1 MSTVIAV
8 IGTIFYVIWSII
20 KWIFKIV
27 FSILSFPIKLF
38 LGKRI
43 TDVSDDPIIDDI
55 VQFIDAASK
64 IPQKTDFHQF
74 IFWAYQNGTA
84 RCIFA
89 VHDHC
94 YVTYTEEQIR
104 KYGRNTPENLEHLR
118 KELNI
123 DAFPKGI
130 VYELEDDFEGYSLT
144 YENRLLYP
152 KAYQL
157 YHDAVIRKCN
167 ELNVTMPNNFHNGK
181 FLS

>member
-8 IGTIFYVIWSII
+8 IGTAFYVIWLIV
-20 KWIFKIV
+20 KWVFTTI
-27 FSILSFPIKLF
+27 FSIVSFPFRLIG
-38 LGKRI
+38 GKKI
-43 TDVSDDPIIDDI
+43 TDVSDDPVIEDI
-55 VQFIDAASK
+55 VQFIDAASN
-64 IPQKTDFHQF
+64 IPHKTEFHQF

-89 VHDHC
+89 ENDHC
-94 YVTYTEEQIR
+94 YVTNMEVQIR
-104 KYGRNTPENLEHLR
+104 KYGRSTPENLENLR

-130 VYELEDDFEGYSLT
+130 VYELQDDFEGYTLT

-167 ELNVTMPNNFHNGK
+167 ELNITMPNNFHNGK
-181 FLS
+181 FSS